1 MFSFRMFPDAQF
13 AIHTRYI
20 TPDMEAFVAGTMT
33 GHTHLGWAFFTERRE
48 ALAYAEKFA
57 DQIDDLEE
65 RPSEVARPN
74 PATARP
80 LGDQSLT
87 AILRDSSRRS
97 MMVRP

>member
-1 MFSFRMFPDAQF
+1 MFPDAQF
-13 AIHTRYI
+13 AIHSRYI
-20 TPDMEAFVAGTMT
+20 TSDMEAHVASSMT

-57 DQIDDLEE
+57 DLIDDLEE

-74 PATARP
+74 PMVARP
-80 LGDQSLT
+80 LSNQSLT